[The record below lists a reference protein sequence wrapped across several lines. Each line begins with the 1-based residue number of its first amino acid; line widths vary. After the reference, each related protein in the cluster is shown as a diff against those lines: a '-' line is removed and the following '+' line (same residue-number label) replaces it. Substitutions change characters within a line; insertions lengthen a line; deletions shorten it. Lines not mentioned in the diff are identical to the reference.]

1 MKIRIYC
8 KLGGGIWES
17 GSMKSYWWGSLRS
30 PSVQFLGALCPVSPW
45 PGLFPHLHIQGSYEG
60 RGRRKRAECGPT
72 VWLGGLW
79 EAATHSHLHL
89 MIWLTGDPS
98 WQGRR
103 HREYV
108 VCVQAIVCPT
118 ESRASI
124 PNKEET
130 NHVLHSHGFQGG
142 INYSLWSSR
151 YTDICCLL
159 SDLIIIILHISL
171 LTLFLMNGEIWV
183 GQVKVLDWSKKKKAS
198 SNPKA
203 CIYFKINNSLYLDV
217 VPNIIKN
224 TVFDKRKI
232 AKICCS
238 SFCFPKVNPQLQ
250 VCLGLFKWGAVSEAR
265 GWSASLVCCGFP

>member
-1 MKIRIYC
+1 MREPQKGGNICVFTANSLHCRAEANTTQWSNYAPID
-8 KLGGGIWES
+8 KRENRNENKNILQVGWGNLGVWKYEVILMGFLEVTKCSVSWSTVPCEPLTWPFPTSPHS
-17 GSMKSYWWGSLRS
+17 GQLW
-30 PSVQFLGALCPVSPW
+30 
-45 PGLFPHLHIQGSYEG
+45 G
-60 RGRRKRAECGPT
+60 RGRRKRAECGPA

-183 GQVKVLDWSKKKKAS
+183 GQVKVLDWSKKKK
-198 SNPKA
+198 PPPILK
-203 CIYFKINNSLYLDV
+203 
-217 VPNIIKN
+217 
-224 TVFDKRKI
+224 
-232 AKICCS
+232 
-238 SFCFPKVNPQLQ
+238 
-250 VCLGLFKWGAVSEAR
+250 
-265 GWSASLVCCGFP
+265 LVYILKLITHYTWM